1 MDPTI
6 HTIIV
11 GLVIGLAYHAG
22 RYFGNKKVF
31 EDAISTCLDKLERDG
46 YLAVKKDKDGEKEW
60 VDAWMKHLQA
70 VPSDDVLQGDV
81 EYGYDP
87 SYPDC

>member
-22 RYFGNKKVF
+22 RYFGNMKVF

-46 YLAVKKDKDGEKEW
+46 YLAVKKDKDGEKDMIPISEI
-60 VDAWMKHLQA
+60 VAEALRDARPTK
-70 VPSDDVLQGDV
+70 
-81 EYGYDP
+81 
-87 SYPDC
+87 

>member
-22 RYFGNKKVF
+22 RYFGNKKVC

-46 YLAVKKDKDGEKEW
+46 YLAVKKDKDGEKDMIPISEI
-60 VDAWMKHLQA
+60 VAEALRDARPTK
-70 VPSDDVLQGDV
+70 
-81 EYGYDP
+81 
-87 SYPDC
+87 

>member
-46 YLAVKKDKDGEKEW
+46 YLAVKKDKDCEKDMIPISEI
-60 VDAWMKHLQA
+60 VAEALRDARPTK
-70 VPSDDVLQGDV
+70 
-81 EYGYDP
+81 
-87 SYPDC
+87 

>member
-11 GLVIGLAYHAG
+11 ALVIGLAYHAG

-46 YLAVKKDKDGEKEW
+46 YLAVKKDKDGEKDMIPISEI
-60 VDAWMKHLQA
+60 VAEALRDARPTK
-70 VPSDDVLQGDV
+70 
-81 EYGYDP
+81 
-87 SYPDC
+87 

>member
-46 YLAVKKDKDGEKEW
+46 YLAVKKDKDGEKDMIPISEI
-60 VDAWMKHLQA
+60 VAEALRDARPTK
-70 VPSDDVLQGDV
+70 
-81 EYGYDP
+81 
-87 SYPDC
+87 